1 LRARKLIESLEA
13 QRQQLEEVQALIA
26 ERGRLASAISIE
38 RAMMRL
44 QMLADR
50 LALLSGREQA
60 ELDDHW
66 NAVEDAVQ
74 HAARSINLLALA
86 AAREERLNAL
96 ADDLLNTLETIN
108 QAISRLRDHL
118 EGDFY
123 GFVK

>member
-1 LRARKLIESLEA
+1 MESLEA

-50 LALLSGREQA
+50 LALLPGLEQA
-60 ELDDHW
+60 ELDDLW

-74 HAARSINLLALA
+74 HSARSINLLALA

-96 ADDLLNTLETIN
+96 ADDLLNTLETVN
-108 QAISRLRDHL
+108 QAISRLRDHRK
-118 EGDFY
+118 EA
-123 GFVK
+123 K